1 MKNESSVNQE
11 QLDRPAIGII
21 LRILSGALFAA
32 MAIFVKAVS
41 ADVPVG
47 QIVFFRSAF
56 ALIPLVVFLW
66 MRGEFPG
73 GLATRRPLDHLLRSA
88 LGAAAMACW
97 HLYGPNLVN
106 QRRTKPV

>member
-1 MKNESSVNQE
+1 MKDESSVNQE

-73 GLATRRPLDHLLRSA
+73 GLDRKS
-88 LGAAAMACW
+88 
-97 HLYGPNLVN
+97 V
-106 QRRTKPV
+106 V